1 MARSAQATGAP
12 DHDGDPQG
20 LSILATAVAATVG
33 TGLTYSA
40 SPAQAQPKI
49 IPGITVMTIVKWS
62 GADCIPARTAD
73 GNRDLCNT
81 VAQPRSD
88 AIVEH
93 GHTVGDLVGADPQMG
108 RADWVSCEL
117 FLNGSPT
124 MHDVAL
130 AGDGSDVTCLTVLR

>member
-1 MARSAQATGAP
+1 MTAARRVC
-12 DHDGDPQG
+12 
-20 LSILATAVAATVG
+20 LILAVLAGMG
-33 TGLTYSA
+33 TGVTPSA
-40 SPAQAQPKI
+40 SPARAQPRI

-88 AIVEH
+88 AIVKH
-93 GHTVGDLVGADPQMG
+93 GHSVGDLVGADPAMG

-130 AGDGSDVTCLTVLR
+130 AGDGSDVTCLTVLQ